1 MVLQFQVQIKG
12 IEKLNN
18 FFIQFPKAQQEE
30 IMKKADAFMSF
41 VQKSAKLRAP
51 KFTGALARSIRLKKP
66 QKNQIKITVDSPY
79 GIFQEL
85 GFRPHYVQ
93 LFRSTRAGGVVADW
107 AAAKG
112 IQPTKNSIFVSKF
125 TPFITPALEAG
136 LNQLPNMLSEGTK
149 KAIQKAGS

>member
-1 MVLQFQVQIKG
+1 MVLQFKIQVKG
-12 IEKLNN
+12 IKRTNK
-18 FFIQFPKAQQEE
+18 FFLQLPKAQQEE
-30 IMKKADAFMSF
+30 IMKKADQFMSF
-41 VQKSAKLRAP
+41 VQKSAKIRAP

-66 QKNQIKITVDSPY
+66 KKNQIKITVDSPY

-93 LFRSTRAGGVVADW
+93 LFRSTRAGGIVADC

-112 IQPTKNSIFVSKF
+112 IQPTKNSIVVSKF

-149 KAIQKAGS
+149 KAIRKAGG